1 MKRYAETVSFAIAAA
16 LLAVVMLMF
25 LPSVAP
31 AIDTSVDCLE
41 KPKFEDEPQMGY
53 YIWRDKDDVWHV
65 VTVTKEIMTL
75 FSGEILVTRGDIE
88 ELTLTD
94 EKKMGEDDV
103 VLNDNRV
110 IEFSFMT
117 DEEQLEFEFTVTGDA
132 PCVNFDLKINKKR
145 MRQNIFLGENKVN
158 PRKLPFARCY

>member
-1 MKRYAETVSFAIAAA
+1 MRKYTETAFLGIAAA
-16 LLAVVMLMF
+16 ILAVMLV
-25 LPSVAP
+25 LSPTVGL

-41 KPKFEDEPQMGY
+41 KPEFEDEPQMGY

-75 FSGEILVTRGDIE
+75 FAGEILVTRGEIE
-88 ELTLTD
+88 ELTLKD
-94 EKKMGEDDV
+94 EKKRGEDDV

-110 IEFSFMT
+110 IEFNYMT

-145 MRQNIFLGENKVN
+145 ERQNIFLGERKVN

>member
-1 MKRYAETVSFAIAAA
+1 MFKIFLAA
-16 LLAVVMLMF
+16 LLAGA
-25 LPSVAP
+25 VAIFSYTVL
-31 AIDTSVDCLE
+31 AVDASVDCLE

-75 FSGEILVTRGDIE
+75 FTGDITVTRGTIE
-88 ELTLTD
+88 ELNLPD
-94 EKKMGEDDV
+94 EKKMGYNDV

-110 IEFSFMT
+110 IEFSYLT
-117 DEEQLEFEFTVTGDA
+117 DEEQLEFEFEVAGDA
-132 PCVNFDLKINKKR
+132 PCLNFDLKINKKR
-145 MRQNIFLGENKVN
+145 VRQNIFLGEKKVN